1 MNYDKKTLITLKSL
15 ISRDKYL
22 DKIVNKAKLASQKNQ
37 RNTLHLVTGYIHLK
51 RMNLIIYVKMYLG
64 YLA

>member
-51 RMNLIIYVKMYLG
+51 
-64 YLA
+64 